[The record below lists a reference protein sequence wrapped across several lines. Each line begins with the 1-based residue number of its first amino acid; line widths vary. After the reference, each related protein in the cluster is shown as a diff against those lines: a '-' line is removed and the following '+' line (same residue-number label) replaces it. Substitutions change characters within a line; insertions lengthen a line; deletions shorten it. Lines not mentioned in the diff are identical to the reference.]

1 MTETPTGRPIHVLLR
16 LLPYALDVVLPIA
29 SYAVLTSLGVS
40 TFWALVVGGLLTAV
54 TSVVNTVR
62 RRRLDKLG
70 GLVLLEVA
78 LGLVLDFVVRDPRLM
93 LARGSLYLAIG
104 AAWVLA
110 NAFTARPLTVD
121 ASKPMAAKGGP
132 RGIAAYEWC
141 ATHSPAFL
149 RIHRVLSLVWSAMFI
164 AYAVLRV
171 VIIYS
176 ASSVDQSVWLNE
188 IPGIAALGIC
198 LFASARA
205 GDRLAK
211 IVGARMAGTAGEPVG
226 NGAAR
231 PGAEV
236 TTARG
241 A

>member
-1 MTETPTGRPIHVLLR
+1 MPETPTGRPIRVLLR
-16 LLPYALDVVLPIA
+16 LLPYALDIVLPIA

-40 TFWALVVGGLLTAV
+40 TFWALIVGGLLTAA

-78 LGLVLDFVVRDPRLM
+78 LGLILDFVVRDPRLM

-104 AAWVLA
+104 AGWALV

-121 ASKPMAAKGGP
+121 ACKPMAAKGGP
-132 RGIAAYEWC
+132 GGIAAYEWC
-141 ATHSPAFL
+141 ATHSSAFL
-149 RIHRVLSLVWSAMFI
+149 RIHRVLSLIWSAMFI

-188 IPGIAALGIC
+188 IPGIVTLGIC

-205 GDRLAK
+205 GNRLAK
-211 IVGARMAGTAGEPVG
+211 LVEARLAATAAEPAGEH
-226 NGAAR
+226 AAQ
-231 PGAEV
+231 PGVELS
-236 TTARG
+236 TARG
-241 A
+241 T